1 MMASQD
7 VFVGIDVS
15 KDRLDVHVRPLG
27 VGFSVSNEAAGYA
40 ALIARLRPLR
50 VKRIVLEA
58 TGGYERALW
67 LALSEPG
74 LVAAVVNPRQVREF
88 ARAAGQLA
96 KTDRLDAAVIA
107 HFAETFVPRIGKPDP
122 VADRLG
128 EHVLYRRSLQDE
140 LVALEHQR
148 RRLETPALRER
159 ADRRHAALRA
169 DRRHAALRAEV
180 KEIEREMRAIVEGD
194 PAKKALFACLTAL
207 KGVGLVL
214 ACTLIANMRELG
226 SLSRHQAAAL
236 IGVAPLNHDSGTR
249 RGYRAI
255 AGGRRRV
262 RNVLYVATLSAV
274 RSNPPIKEFYR
285 RLSASGK
292 PPKVALVACM
302 RKMLVTLNGR
312 VRDEL
317 AVATIP

>member
-1 MMASQD
+1 MMASRD

-27 VGFSVSNEAAGYA
+27 IGFSVSNEAAGYG
-40 ALIARLRPLR
+40 ALIGRLRPLR

-67 LALSEPG
+67 LALSAAG

-88 ARAAGQLA
+88 ARAGGRLA

-107 HFAETFVPRIGKPDP
+107 HFAETFAPAGVRNPDP

-128 EHVLYRRSLQDE
+128 EHVLYRRGLKE
-140 LVALEHQR
+140 EIVTLENQL
-148 RRLETPALRER
+148 RRLEEPV
-159 ADRRHAALRA
+159 LRA
-169 DRRHAALRAEV
+169 RAAQRLSGLRAEV
-180 KEIEREMRAIVEGD
+180 KQIEREMRAIVDGD
-194 PAKKALFACLTAL
+194 PQKKALFACLTAL

-226 SLSRHQAAAL
+226 TLTRHQAAAL
-236 IGVAPLNHDSGTR
+236 IGVAPFNRDSGKM

-255 AGGRRRV
+255 AGGRMAV
-262 RNVLYVATLSAV
+262 RNVLYVATLSAA
-274 RSNPPIKEFYR
+274 RSNPAIQAFYR
-285 RLSASGK
+285 HLRGNGK
-292 PPKVALVACM
+292 AAKVALVACM
-302 RKMLVTLNGR
+302 RKLAVILNAR
-312 VRDEL
+312 VRDHL
-317 AVATIP
+317 AARPLTP

>member
-1 MMASQD
+1 MGSRG
-7 VFVGIDVS
+7 VFVGIDIS
-15 KDRLDVHVRPLG
+15 KGCLDVHVRPVG
-27 VGFSVSNEAAGYA
+27 IGFSVSNDAAGYA

-50 VKRIVLEA
+50 SKRIVLEA

-67 LALSEPG
+67 LALSEAG

-88 ARAAGQLA
+88 ARASGRLA

-107 HFAETFVPRIGKPDP
+107 HFAETFSPIGIRNPDP

-128 EHVLYRRSLQDE
+128 EHVLYRRGLKE
-140 LVALEHQR
+140 EIVTLENQL
-148 RRLETPALRER
+148 RRLEGPGLRARAER
-159 ADRRHAALRA
+159 RLAALRDEA
-169 DRRHAALRAEV
+169 
-180 KEIEREMRAIVEGD
+180 KEIEREMRAIVDSD

-226 SLSRHQAAAL
+226 ALSRHQAAAL
-236 IGVAPLNHDSGTR
+236 IGVAPFNHDSGKM

-255 AGGRRRV
+255 AGGRIGV

-274 RSNPPIKEFYR
+274 RSNPTIKEFYR
-285 RLSASGK
+285 RLRGNGK
-292 PPKVALVACM
+292 PAKVALVACM
-302 RKMLVTLNGR
+302 RKLAIILNAR
-312 VRDEL
+312 VRDQL
-317 AVATIP
+317 VAVPGVP